1 MSDAGGGGGIPVGAN
16 ARSGAAV
23 GPKTATTG
31 VWVGIGTITM
41 TFAAFTSAMVAR
53 QGAAADW
60 QQFRLPPILYLNTL
74 ILLVSSLTLELSR
87 RWFARAPEQP
97 GPEGGAALVVPPQG
111 VSWLSVTLALGLLFV
126 CGQVLAWRDLVR
138 QGLFLATSPSSAFF
152 YVFTAVHGV
161 HLLGGVGGLTYVL
174 RRLTRSRGPVPRGA
188 LDAAALYWHFMDG
201 LWLYLLLILATR
213 L

>member
-1 MSDAGGGGGIPVGAN
+1 MSGVARWGGVPLPA
-16 ARSGAAV
+16 SV
-23 GPKTATTG
+23 GPGPPVSRNTATTG
-31 VWVGIGTITM
+31 VWVGIGAVTM
-41 TFAAFTSAMVAR
+41 TFAALTSAMIAR

-87 RWFARAPEQP
+87 RWIARTAEPS
-97 GPEGGAALVVPPQG
+97 GPEEQAAPMVPPQG

-174 RRLTRSRGPVPRGA
+174 HRLTRPGGPVPRGA

>member
-1 MSDAGGGGGIPVGAN
+1 MSDAARGGGLPLGASVGA
-16 ARSGAAV
+16 GAAV
-23 GPKTATTG
+23 TPKTATTG
-31 VWVGIGTITM
+31 VWVGIGAITM
-41 TFAAFTSAMVAR
+41 TFAALTSAMVAR

-74 ILLVSSLTLELSR
+74 ILLASSLTLEFSR
-87 RWFARAPEQP
+87 RWIARAPEP
-97 GPEGGAALVVPPQG
+97 SGREGQVALSVPPQG
-111 VSWLSVTLALGLLFV
+111 MSWLSVTLALGVLFV

-174 RRLTRSRGPVPRGA
+174 RRLTRRPSPAARGA

>member
-1 MSDAGGGGGIPVGAN
+1 MSDARRNDGLPLG
-16 ARSGAAV
+16 ARSGPGAAV
-23 GPKTATTG
+23 TAKPATTG

-87 RWFARAPEQP
+87 RWIARASGPSE
-97 GPEGGAALVVPPQG
+97 PEGRAALVVPAQG

-174 RRLTRSRGPVPRGA
+174 RRLTRSSGPVPRGA

>member
-1 MSDAGGGGGIPVGAN
+1 VRDAARGGGRPLGASAG
-16 ARSGAAV
+16 ARAAV
-23 GPKTATTG
+23 TATTATTG

-41 TFAAFTSAMVAR
+41 TFAAFTSALVAR

-74 ILLVSSLTLELSR
+74 ILLASSLTLQWSR
-87 RWFARAPEQP
+87 RWIARAPEP
-97 GPEGGAALVVPPQG
+97 SGREAPVAVTVPPQG

-138 QGLFLATSPSSAFF
+138 QGVFLATSPSSAFF

-174 RRLTRSRGPVPRGA
+174 RRMTRNGPVPRGA

>member
-1 MSDAGGGGGIPVGAN
+1 MSA
-16 ARSGAAV
+16 
-23 GPKTATTG
+23 KTATTG
-31 VWVGIGTITM
+31 VWVGIGAITM

-74 ILLVSSLTLELSR
+74 ILLASSLTLELAR
-87 RWFARAPEQP
+87 RWIARAPTPP
-97 GPEGGAALVVPPQG
+97 GREGQLALGVPPQG
-111 VSWLSVTLALGLLFV
+111 VSWLSVTLALGVLFV

-161 HLLGGVGGLTYVL
+161 HLLGGVGGLTYAL
-174 RRLTRSRGPVPRGA
+174 RRLTRRPTAAARGA